1 MLIEGNG
8 LKVDESSLTGESKLV
23 TKETYEDCLIDK
35 SQKSVTPIILSGT
48 DCIKGN
54 GKAVVVCV
62 GERSTKGKIRRMV
75 DNSKDEKITP
85 LQEKLEVLAKKI
97 STFAICA
104 GIATFLCLTINLI
117 FIYMSD
123 YKLFHG
129 LRRSAHAWGDK
140 SEIHKQHEHHDQKLD
155 KFHPKTYLFPRFL
168 ENIMIT
174 TVIITIALPE
184 GLPMAVAL
192 TLAFSIKKLM
202 DQNNLVRKMHSCETM
217 GGADYILTDK
227 TGTLTTNELNV
238 VKIIIHKR
246 EILLEDEKLEEGVC
260 IAEKIR
266 EDHQKYFE
274 NDIYWSLLRTA
285 LSVNV
290 DCHINNL
297 EKPDINGDTEEC
309 ESKNKT
315 DNALISFLYRV
326 KSPISEIL
334 NRYNKETKKQI
345 PFDSYKKR
353 MTTFIKENDDSY
365 RLYTKGG
372 AENIKKYCKYYIDPE
387 SGEKKEL
394 TQEELKEWEEK
405 IENSNNEML
414 RTIYIC
420 YKDIT
425 EKDFEETDE
434 NIDQNELVLLAIFG
448 IRDIIRKGVRE
459 AVLKCKEASINVIMV
474 TGDNIQTAHA
484 IAKECN
490 IISHSCTLVVNSESD
505 EENLSNPPVEINGD
519 IFYEIIGGLVCS
531 TCELPSNDC

>member
-1 MLIEGNG
+1 MEELGGTQGILDKLKTSIESGIDSPHLRKEEFGINKIFEEPPAPFIKFLKESLSELMIIILLTAAIIQIIIGLSIGNDKKTGWLDGASVLFAVFVVVSVESFTNWQKERKFYELNNLKNAGTVIKTVRNKIIKDLKAEQLLVGDIILISGGETIPADLLLIEGNG

-75 DNSKDEKITP
+75 DNSKAEKITP

-129 LRRSAHAWGDK
+129 LRGSAHAWGDK

-246 EILLEDEKLEEGVC
+246 EILLEDEKLEEGV
-260 IAEKIR
+260 
-266 EDHQKYFE
+266 
-274 NDIYWSLLRTA
+274 
-285 LSVNV
+285 
-290 DCHINNL
+290 
-297 EKPDINGDTEEC
+297 
-309 ESKNKT
+309 
-315 DNALISFLYRV
+315 
-326 KSPISEIL
+326 
-334 NRYNKETKKQI
+334 
-345 PFDSYKKR
+345 
-353 MTTFIKENDDSY
+353 
-365 RLYTKGG
+365 
-372 AENIKKYCKYYIDPE
+372 
-387 SGEKKEL
+387 
-394 TQEELKEWEEK
+394 
-405 IENSNNEML
+405 
-414 RTIYIC
+414 
-420 YKDIT
+420 
-425 EKDFEETDE
+425 
-434 NIDQNELVLLAIFG
+434 
-448 IRDIIRKGVRE
+448 
-459 AVLKCKEASINVIMV
+459 
-474 TGDNIQTAHA
+474 
-484 IAKECN
+484 
-490 IISHSCTLVVNSESD
+490 
-505 EENLSNPPVEINGD
+505 
-519 IFYEIIGGLVCS
+519 
-531 TCELPSNDC
+531 

>member
-129 LRRSAHAWGDK
+129 LRGSAHAWGDK

-394 TQEELKEWEEK
+394 TQEELKE
-405 IENSNNEML
+405 N
-414 RTIYIC
+414 
-420 YKDIT
+420 
-425 EKDFEETDE
+425 
-434 NIDQNELVLLAIFG
+434 G
-448 IRDIIRKGVRE
+448 RK
-459 AVLKCKEASINVIMV
+459 N
-474 TGDNIQTAHA
+474 
-484 IAKECN
+484 
-490 IISHSCTLVVNSESD
+490 
-505 EENLSNPPVEINGD
+505 
-519 IFYEIIGGLVCS
+519 
-531 TCELPSNDC
+531 

>member
-1 MLIEGNG
+1 MEELGGTQGILDKLKTSIESGIDSPHLRKEEFGINKIFEEPPAPFIKFLKESLSELMIIILLTAAIIQIIIGLSIGNDKKTGWLDGASVLFAVFVVVSVESFTNWQKERKFYELNNLKNAGTVIKTVRNKIIKDLKAEQLLVGDIILISGGETIPADLLLIEGNG

-35 SQKSVTPIILSGT
+35 LQKLVTPIILSGT

-129 LRRSAHAWGDK
+129 LRGSAHAWGDK

-246 EILLEDEKLEEGVC
+246 EILLEDEKLEEGV
-260 IAEKIR
+260 
-266 EDHQKYFE
+266 
-274 NDIYWSLLRTA
+274 
-285 LSVNV
+285 
-290 DCHINNL
+290 
-297 EKPDINGDTEEC
+297 
-309 ESKNKT
+309 
-315 DNALISFLYRV
+315 
-326 KSPISEIL
+326 
-334 NRYNKETKKQI
+334 
-345 PFDSYKKR
+345 
-353 MTTFIKENDDSY
+353 
-365 RLYTKGG
+365 
-372 AENIKKYCKYYIDPE
+372 
-387 SGEKKEL
+387 
-394 TQEELKEWEEK
+394 
-405 IENSNNEML
+405 
-414 RTIYIC
+414 
-420 YKDIT
+420 
-425 EKDFEETDE
+425 
-434 NIDQNELVLLAIFG
+434 
-448 IRDIIRKGVRE
+448 
-459 AVLKCKEASINVIMV
+459 
-474 TGDNIQTAHA
+474 
-484 IAKECN
+484 
-490 IISHSCTLVVNSESD
+490 
-505 EENLSNPPVEINGD
+505 
-519 IFYEIIGGLVCS
+519 
-531 TCELPSNDC
+531 

>member
-1 MLIEGNG
+1 MEELGGTQGILDKLKTSIESGIDSPHLRKEEFGINKIFEEPPAPFIKFLKESLSELMIIILLTAAIIQIIIGLSIGNDKKTGWLDGASVLFAVFVVVSVESFTNWQKERKFYELNNLKNAGTVIKTVRNKIIKDLKAEQLLVGDIILISGGETIPADLLLIEGNG

-62 GERSTKGKIRRMV
+62 GERSTKGKISRMV
-75 DNSKDEKITP
+75 DNSKDENITP

-129 LRRSAHAWGDK
+129 LRGSAHAWGDK

-246 EILLEDEKLEEGVC
+246 EILLEDEKLEEGV
-260 IAEKIR
+260 
-266 EDHQKYFE
+266 
-274 NDIYWSLLRTA
+274 
-285 LSVNV
+285 
-290 DCHINNL
+290 
-297 EKPDINGDTEEC
+297 
-309 ESKNKT
+309 
-315 DNALISFLYRV
+315 
-326 KSPISEIL
+326 
-334 NRYNKETKKQI
+334 
-345 PFDSYKKR
+345 
-353 MTTFIKENDDSY
+353 
-365 RLYTKGG
+365 
-372 AENIKKYCKYYIDPE
+372 
-387 SGEKKEL
+387 
-394 TQEELKEWEEK
+394 
-405 IENSNNEML
+405 
-414 RTIYIC
+414 
-420 YKDIT
+420 
-425 EKDFEETDE
+425 
-434 NIDQNELVLLAIFG
+434 
-448 IRDIIRKGVRE
+448 
-459 AVLKCKEASINVIMV
+459 
-474 TGDNIQTAHA
+474 
-484 IAKECN
+484 
-490 IISHSCTLVVNSESD
+490 
-505 EENLSNPPVEINGD
+505 
-519 IFYEIIGGLVCS
+519 
-531 TCELPSNDC
+531 

>member
-129 LRRSAHAWGDK
+129 LRGSAHAWGDK
-140 SEIHKQHEHHDQKLD
+140 SEINKQHEHHDQKLD

-246 EILLEDEKLEEGVC
+246 EILLEDEKLEEGV
-260 IAEKIR
+260 
-266 EDHQKYFE
+266 
-274 NDIYWSLLRTA
+274 
-285 LSVNV
+285 
-290 DCHINNL
+290 
-297 EKPDINGDTEEC
+297 
-309 ESKNKT
+309 
-315 DNALISFLYRV
+315 
-326 KSPISEIL
+326 
-334 NRYNKETKKQI
+334 
-345 PFDSYKKR
+345 
-353 MTTFIKENDDSY
+353 
-365 RLYTKGG
+365 
-372 AENIKKYCKYYIDPE
+372 
-387 SGEKKEL
+387 
-394 TQEELKEWEEK
+394 
-405 IENSNNEML
+405 
-414 RTIYIC
+414 
-420 YKDIT
+420 
-425 EKDFEETDE
+425 
-434 NIDQNELVLLAIFG
+434 
-448 IRDIIRKGVRE
+448 
-459 AVLKCKEASINVIMV
+459 
-474 TGDNIQTAHA
+474 
-484 IAKECN
+484 
-490 IISHSCTLVVNSESD
+490 
-505 EENLSNPPVEINGD
+505 
-519 IFYEIIGGLVCS
+519 
-531 TCELPSNDC
+531 

>member
-1 MLIEGNG
+1 MEELGCTQGILDKLKTSIESGIDSPHLRKEEFGINKIFEEPPAPFIKFLKESLSELMIIILLTAAIIQIIIGLSIGNDKKTGWLDGASVLFAVFVVVSVESFTNWQKERKFYELNNLKNAGTVIKTVRNKIIKDLKAEQLLVGDIILISGGETIPADLLLIEGNG

-129 LRRSAHAWGDK
+129 LRGSAHAWGDK

-246 EILLEDEKLEEGVC
+246 EILLEDEKLEEGV
-260 IAEKIR
+260 
-266 EDHQKYFE
+266 
-274 NDIYWSLLRTA
+274 
-285 LSVNV
+285 
-290 DCHINNL
+290 
-297 EKPDINGDTEEC
+297 
-309 ESKNKT
+309 
-315 DNALISFLYRV
+315 
-326 KSPISEIL
+326 
-334 NRYNKETKKQI
+334 
-345 PFDSYKKR
+345 
-353 MTTFIKENDDSY
+353 
-365 RLYTKGG
+365 
-372 AENIKKYCKYYIDPE
+372 
-387 SGEKKEL
+387 
-394 TQEELKEWEEK
+394 
-405 IENSNNEML
+405 
-414 RTIYIC
+414 
-420 YKDIT
+420 
-425 EKDFEETDE
+425 
-434 NIDQNELVLLAIFG
+434 
-448 IRDIIRKGVRE
+448 
-459 AVLKCKEASINVIMV
+459 
-474 TGDNIQTAHA
+474 
-484 IAKECN
+484 
-490 IISHSCTLVVNSESD
+490 
-505 EENLSNPPVEINGD
+505 
-519 IFYEIIGGLVCS
+519 
-531 TCELPSNDC
+531 